1 MMADRTVWATL
12 AVVAALVAIALPA
25 ESLAQGCAMCGTYLS
40 ANDPRTQAFKTSIL
54 FLMAMPFAVVG
65 SVGGWVAWMYR
76 GHRLRLTAQPAMQVL
91 QAEGEAVS

>member
-1 MMADRTVWATL
+1 MADRTVWATL
-12 AVVAALVAIALPA
+12 AVAAALVAIALPA

-54 FLMAMPFAVVG
+54 FLMIMPFAVVG

-76 GHRLRLTAQPAMQVL
+76 RHGVRQPIQPLLPVL
-91 QAEGEAVS
+91 EAEGEGLS